1 MNVKLT
7 VLFLG
12 FVTINNSSCASARSS
27 QLTSG
32 TMEPSGIYGDY
43 NRNGVIDEGDKTSG
57 VWDWNSGGAFMM
69 ADIVDANK
77 NKVPDF
83 MDAGPRTPAMLK
95 QFVPL
100 RIERAGTF
108 TFTHNGGQH
117 VLVYKEDGKNEV
129 KSGSQV
135 EGPTTLMVAAKYFA
149 GMNSFSGYVN
159 FRIDGS
165 AGSDNTTFRVAPWI
179 MLSNAAVTKKLFIAD
194 GPYRDAHFLKESLQP
209 FVNVQVFGTSMW
221 QEMWMQDT
229 IEIGYQEVP
238 GKGIQYAALQAD
250 RCEEKECDHFAPTL
264 LSESF
269 GVFRIPAHPRKGY
282 GAWDD
287 WYGNLE
293 VSPATPKWPLGRIYF
308 GKNLNENL
316 ASILRQQEVQ
326 SPFVIDPTWLLIK
339 HVDEFL
345 NFVVDAEGNA
355 KMIVASPQLAAK
367 LGGTPLSAENANIQV
382 RIDRDVNTALNAL
395 GMSPS
400 DVIRFPVLYAAGG
413 ENLWSSPINSVHL
426 NRTVAVGNTGEK
438 GPGSLKSSPYGNSIE
453 DGFAQA
459 GIKTLWVDDR
469 AYQPNHGNVHCG
481 TNTIKEPPKKS
492 FWTLKLK
499 P

>member
-12 FVTINNSSCASARSS
+12 FVAINNSSCASARSS

-108 TFTHNGGQH
+108 KFTHNGGQH

-159 FRIDGS
+159 FRIDGA

-194 GPYRDAHFLKESLQP
+194 GPYRDAHFLKKSLQP

-287 WYGNLE
+287 W
-293 VSPATPKWPLGRIYF
+293 
-308 GKNLNENL
+308 
-316 ASILRQQEVQ
+316 
-326 SPFVIDPTWLLIK
+326 
-339 HVDEFL
+339 
-345 NFVVDAEGNA
+345 
-355 KMIVASPQLAAK
+355 
-367 LGGTPLSAENANIQV
+367 
-382 RIDRDVNTALNAL
+382 
-395 GMSPS
+395 
-400 DVIRFPVLYAAGG
+400 
-413 ENLWSSPINSVHL
+413 
-426 NRTVAVGNTGEK
+426 
-438 GPGSLKSSPYGNSIE
+438 
-453 DGFAQA
+453 
-459 GIKTLWVDDR
+459 
-469 AYQPNHGNVHCG
+469 
-481 TNTIKEPPKKS
+481 
-492 FWTLKLK
+492 
-499 P
+499 

>member
-1 MNVKLT
+1 MHAKLSWIFFSLAT
-7 VLFLG
+7 FSS
-12 FVTINNSSCASARSS
+12 SSCRSAAVSES
-27 QLTSG
+27 TSNNA
-32 TMEPSGIYGDY
+32 EPSGIYGDY
-43 NRNGVIDEGDKTSG
+43 NRNGLIDDGDKDSG
-57 VWDWNSGGAFMM
+57 LWDWKTGGAFMM

-77 NKVPDF
+77 NKIPDS
-83 MDAGPRTPAMLK
+83 MDPGPRTLDMLK

-100 RIERAGTF
+100 RIDRPGTF
-108 TFTHNGGQH
+108 KFTHNGGQH
-117 VLVYKEDGKNEV
+117 VLVYTAGGSAEV
-129 KSGSQV
+129 KSESEI

-159 FRIDGS
+159 FRIENAKES
-165 AGSDNTTFRVAPWI
+165 HNTTFRVAPWI
-179 MLSNAAVTKKLFIAD
+179 MLPNAAVTKKLYIAD
-194 GPYRDAHFLKESLQP
+194 GAYRDAHLLKESLEP
-209 FVNVQVFGTSMW
+209 FVKLQVYRTSMW

-229 IEIGYQEVP
+229 MEIGYQEVP

-250 RCEEKECDHFAPTL
+250 RCTDTPCDHFAPTL
-264 LSESF
+264 LSETF
-269 GVFRIPAHPRKGY
+269 GVFRVTAHPRKGY
-282 GAWDD
+282 GNWDD

-345 NFVVDAEGNA
+345 NFVVDGAGRA
-355 KMIVASPQLAAK
+355 KMIVASPQLASK
-367 LGGTPLSAENANIQV
+367 LNGTPLTPENAQIQV
-382 RIDRDVNTALNAL
+382 RIDRDVNLALEAL
-395 GMSPS
+395 GMSTS

-426 NRTVAVGNTGEK
+426 NRTVAVGNTGQK
-438 GPGSLKSSPYGNSIE
+438 GPGTLKSSPYGKSIE
-453 DGFAQA
+453 EGFAQA

-481 TNTIKEPPKKS
+481 TNTLKEPAKTS
-492 FWTLKLK
+492 FWTLV
-499 P
+499 PNR